1 MEFNKEATSASSGL
15 VYVCFGSFVKWSSRG
30 GHLSPQKKKLEKI
43 WFFGVKS
50 WFFTRNTPT
59 NFAPPFARRN
69 FFKCAS
75 LTWNPGSA
83 PGLDVI
89 LCWSYVQST
98 DRHVASIGLVILIP
112 YPFCK
117 LSGKVVFVFNW
128 SRNEL
133 AVFEVIINYSHWDVD
148 LIDKTLLNIFD
159 FFFTFRK

>member
-1 MEFNKEATSASSGL
+1 M
-15 VYVCFGSFVKWSSRG
+15 
-30 GHLSPQKKKLEKI
+30 EKI

-59 NFAPPFARRN
+59 NFVPPFARRN
-69 FFKCAS
+69 FFKCAP

-83 PGLDVI
+83 PGLGVI

-159 FFFTFRK
+159 FFLHLGNNNTDLYLLKIIFKMIIFMSFFTNCKVM